1 MMGGTLVRN
10 PAVAARSETSWESIL
25 RAYRMDWCR
34 ISSPGRLFIPS
45 IVVLLPGFVLLIAV
59 AGGDVRSDGGGAAY
73 AAVSAAF
80 VWMYMIV
87 PMYAFMYEQQG
98 GSARLGGLMPVT
110 RRGQVAARYL
120 LVLTCTALVT
130 VSWLLAAA
138 VQVAFGMADVASIP
152 PSVAVTAGQYLITQA
167 FLCPLLYR
175 FSTRKALLWFA
186 ASALIGFIVSM
197 GSFTAAM
204 RTTSSDALGG
214 FVGAFNDV
222 VAMLAGHP
230 AASATAFVLFSL
242 IALAVSYRLSVRIYE
257 GREL

>member
-1 MMGGTLVRN
+1 MMGGSPVRG
-10 PAVAARSETSWESIL
+10 PAVAARSRTAWKSIL

-34 ISSPGRLFIPS
+34 ISSPGRLFVPS
-45 IVVLLPGFVLLIAV
+45 VVALLPGFVLLITA
-59 AGGDVRSDGGGAAY
+59 AGGDARPDGGGAAY
-73 AAVSAAF
+73 AAVSGAS

-87 PMYAFMYEQQG
+87 PMYAFMYEQQNG
-98 GSARLGGLMPVT
+98 AARLAGLMPVT
-110 RRGQVAARYL
+110 RRRQVAARYL
-120 LVLTCTALVT
+120 LVLTCTALVI

-152 PSVAVTAGQYLITQA
+152 SSVAVTAGQYLVTQA
-167 FLCPLLYR
+167 LLCPLLYR

-204 RTTSSDALGG
+204 RTTPSDALGG
-214 FVGAFNDV
+214 FVGAFNDA

-230 AASATAFVLFSL
+230 GASAAAFVLCSL